1 MSVIYNQKFCQP
13 FYTDYRPLKVM
24 RNGKKIAGWHK
35 VSEGFN
41 RNESPK
47 ILQGTYNDPLEFTMH
62 GETYQDSTPYVMWN
76 NSTLNYNPT
85 KINVN
90 NINFNSCTFLP
101 NNSDSRHIMVKVDP
115 GTPATVEFSLD
126 RLPVQGNRYLV
137 LAEANLV
144 VDYFYLSLGGIE
156 GEITRYD
163 SSAWFGTVIEANSIN
178 SLSAAIGNRSLPQ
191 TFIYGIWRL
200 FVIDLEEF
208 FGGFYKYS
216 STEDIM
222 EKVIE
227 VVEDPTGLEWISDGQ
242 VRVVDY
248 PACGS
253 FVGDWKQYV
262 KNPFPCTARQ
272 GDINKFFPEGTLT
285 FNNDY
290 ITLDTGNDG
299 EVVVNFTLTDYLI
312 LGHKYLFYFDTPSY
326 ELQSGT
332 TVMYSVNTGSSLTTT
347 ISGFAAIL
355 NISSYDDHTK
365 SITIQIN
372 GPGTMTIK
380 KVNLIDLTELWK
392 GEYTEVD
399 VEDALSKVKQVD
411 PAPFASTPLTTIVPI
426 PYIPVKP
433 TPMTPIE
440 PTPKTVWIKANN
452 NRVEAELHWTDEF
465 ICDGSKY
472 KINSYMKVVNIG
484 DLDWVKGTGNNK
496 FYWLGKNEVLRDEKV
511 LSNYYPLV
519 ATRADL
525 DRVDYGIYIEPN
537 TFNKLVYIKDKDFN
551 KPNLFKQAR
560 KDGKIY
566 YYSGEVNRKE
576 EGNMEFKC
584 TPYSTT
590 ISTNTNNTITYK
602 QWDDYDK

>member
-13 FYTDYRPLKVM
+13 FYTNYRPLKVM

-41 RNESPK
+41 KNESPK

-76 NSTLNYNPT
+76 NSVLNCKPWAGHVDN
-85 KINVN
+85 IIFN
-90 NINFNSCTFLP
+90 NCQYLP
-101 NNSDSRHIMVKVDP
+101 AGSASDHIQVKVTQ
-115 GTPATVEFSLD
+115 GELSWVEFRLD

-137 LAEANLV
+137 LAEANLA
-144 VDYFYLSLGGIE
+144 VDYFYMSLGGIE
-156 GEITRYD
+156 GELTRYD
-163 SSAWFGTVIEANSIN
+163 NTAWFGSVIEANSI
-178 SLSAAIGNRSLPQ
+178 SLSAAVGNRSLPQ
-191 TFIYGIWRL
+191 TFIFNLWKM
-200 FVIDLEEF
+200 FVIDLELF
-208 FGGFYKYS
+208 FNGLYKYS
-216 STEDIM
+216 STEDII

-227 VVEDPTGLEWISDGQ
+227 VIENPTGLEWVSEGQ
-242 VRVVDY
+242 ARIVDY
-248 PACGS
+248 PAYGS
-253 FVGDWKQYV
+253 FVGDWKQYI
-262 KNPFPCTARQ
+262 KNPFPRTARQ
-272 GDINKFFPEGTLT
+272 GDINKYFPEGTLT
-285 FNNDY
+285 FNNDN

-299 EVVVNFTLTDYLI
+299 EIVVTFTLTDYLT

-326 ELQSGT
+326 ELQPGS
-332 TVMYSVNTGSSLTTT
+332 TVMYNVNTGSSLTST

-372 GPGTMTIK
+372 GTGTMTIK
-380 KVNLIDLTELWK
+380 KLNLIDLTELWK

-399 VEDALSKVKQVD
+399 VEDALSKVKQAD

-433 TPMTPIE
+433 SPMTPIE
-440 PTPKTVWIKANN
+440 PTPKTVWIKAGDY
-452 NRVEAELHWTDEF
+452 RAEADLHWTDEL

-496 FYWLGKNEVLRDEKV
+496 FYWLEKNDILRDEKV

-551 KPNLFKQAR
+551 KPALFKQAR

-566 YYSGEVNRKE
+566 YFSGEVNRKD
-576 EGNMEFKC
+576 EGDMEFKC
-584 TPYSTT
+584 TPYSTN